1 MRLFRKKQPEK
12 LVIEQPAEIKEEKQ
26 EKTSYLDFY
35 RKLHKKGGLKEPTES
50 DKQELLKKLFPRSI
64 DNMVAIDTK
73 TGSRV
78 AMDGI
83 YKPATYENDLP
94 LFMIPF
100 FSHSFI
106 GWQACA
112 LLTQNAYIR
121 KACEIPARDAIA
133 VDYKLH
139 YADADDND
147 PNTDKEEEEQVLQ
160 DLKMLS
166 DRKMKIKNICRDAN
180 IFKKTYGQILVVPTF
195 NVDVD
200 MSEPFDI
207 KKIKKGTYT
216 GMQIIQ
222 PFWVTYQMGVEQLNR
237 PDKAG
242 FYEPEYYTI
251 PNKAKIHKSWI
262 IKLVNGVCPDI
273 LKPVYYYGGIPLTQ
287 MIYERVYCAEK
298 VANEAPKLALTKRL
312 LTIDGDVYNLT
323 ANSDSAYET
332 LQTVASVRD
341 NFGFMVKEKDTA
353 VNQIDTSL
361 TDFDALIMTQFQL
374 VAAIAEMP
382 VTKLMKTQL
391 KGLANSGDYEMK
403 DYAQNLKEIQES
415 DFNRI
420 LLWHYQLLSMSEKG
434 KDLNIDIVWDEID
447 TPTALEQAQIESQQA
462 QTDATYVGSGI
473 IDATEVRTMLRSND
487 DSRFHN
493 LSEEMPDDL
502 AGMEEMEE
510 ETVEEKK
517 TEDGYDIVTD
527 EEIDRAL
534 EDESDEPQ
542 IEYMFNIVPEKKE

>member
-1 MRLFRKKQPEK
+1 MRLFRKAMPQK
-12 LVIEQPAEIKEEKQ
+12 LEIEQPAEVKQEKE

-35 RKLHKKGGLKEPTES
+35 HKLHKKGMFKQPTDE
-50 DKQELLKKLFPRSI
+50 DRNNLLKTLFPRSI
-64 DNMVAIDTK
+64 ENMVVVNRN
-73 TGSRV
+73 TGERI
-78 AMDGI
+78 AMDSR
-83 YKPATYENDLP
+83 YKPAIYENDLP
-94 LFMIPF
+94 TFMVPF
-100 FSHSFI
+100 FEHSFI

-112 LLTQNAYIR
+112 LLCQNAYIR

-139 YADADDND
+139 YADGDDNKSE
-147 PNTDKEEEEQVLQ
+147 TDKDEEEKVLQ
-160 DLKMLS
+160 DLKLRS

-180 IFKKTYGQILVVPTF
+180 IYKKMYGQILLVPTF

-200 MSEPFDI
+200 MSEPFDL

-222 PFWVTYQMGVEQLNR
+222 PFWVRYEMGVEQLNR
-237 PDKAG
+237 PDRAG

-251 PNKAKIHKSWI
+251 PNKSRIHKSWV

-273 LKPVYYYGGIPLTQ
+273 LKPVYYYGGVPLTQ

-312 LTIDGDVYNLT
+312 LTVDGDIYNLT
-323 ANSDSAYET
+323 ANSDEAYNN
-332 LQTVASVRD
+332 LQTITEIRD
-341 NFGFMVKEKDTA
+341 NMGILVKEKDSNVA
-353 VNQIDTSL
+353 QIDTTL

-403 DYAQNLKEIQES
+403 DYAQSLKEIQEN
-415 DFNRI
+415 DYNTI
-420 LLWHYQLLSMSEKG
+420 LLRHYQLLSMSEKG
-434 KDLNIDIVWDEID
+434 QDLGLDIIWDEID

-473 IDATEVRTMLRSND
+473 IDASEVRTMLRAND

-493 LSEEMPDDL
+493 LAEEMPDDL
-502 AGMEEMEE
+502 MDNMEE
-510 ETVEEKK
+510 EPEE
-517 TEDGYDIVTD
+517 
-527 EEIDRAL
+527 
-534 EDESDEPQ
+534 Q
-542 IEYMFNIVPEKKE
+542 INDKDQ

>member
-1 MRLFRKKQPEK
+1 MKLLNIFKKEQPQP
-12 LVIEQPAEIKEEKQ
+12 LHIEQPQEEAPK
-26 EKTSYLDFY
+26 KRNSYLDFY
-35 RKLHKKGGLKEPTES
+35 KKLHKTVNKQPTEA
-50 DKQELLKKLFPRSI
+50 DREQLLKKLFPRSI
-64 DNMVAIDTK
+64 DNMVAIDSK
-73 TGSRV
+73 TGKRV
-78 AMDGI
+78 ALDSI
-83 YKPATYENDLP
+83 YKPAIYENDLP
-94 LFMIPF
+94 TFMMPF
-100 FSHSFI
+100 FTHTFI

-133 VDYKLH
+133 VDYRLH
-139 YADADDND
+139 YANEDDKD
-147 PNTDKEEEEQVLQ
+147 PSTDKEEEEEVLKE
-160 DLKMLS
+160 LKQLS

-195 NVDVD
+195 NTDVD
-200 MSEPFDI
+200 MSEPFDL

-216 GMQIIQ
+216 GMQIVQ

-273 LKPVYYYGGIPLTQ
+273 MKPVYYYGGIPLTQ

-312 LTIDGDVYNLT
+312 LIIDGDVENLT
-323 ANSDSAYET
+323 THPDEAYET
-332 LQTVASVRD
+332 METVATLRD
-341 NFGFMVKEKDTA
+341 NMGFMVKNPENS
-353 VNQIDTSL
+353 VSQIDTTL

-403 DYAQNLKEIQES
+403 DYAQTLVEIQEN
-415 DFNRI
+415 DFNAI
-420 LLWHYQLLSMSEKG
+420 LLRHYQLLSMSEKG
-434 KDLNIDIVWDEID
+434 KDLNLDIVWNPID
-447 TPTALEQAQIESQQA
+447 TPSELEMAQIEQTQA
-462 QTDATYVGSGI
+462 QTDATYVGAGI
-473 IDATEVRTMLRSND
+473 LDQSEVRTMLRANE
-487 DSRFHN
+487 DSRFRN
-493 LSEEMPDDL
+493 LAEEMPEQEDMLGDVL
-502 AGMEEMEE
+502 GQN
-510 ETVEEKK
+510 EEK
-517 TEDGYDIVTD
+517 D
-527 EEIDRAL
+527 EQAD
-534 EDESDEPQ
+534 
-542 IEYMFNIVPEKKE
+542 K